1 MCFCASVDLKA
12 VLPLV
17 ILVLFS
23 MGILVLDLFKL
34 RRSRLVLTVSACL
47 SAWAASWPL
56 LGLSGEVLGGL
67 VSADAYSFIF
77 YTIIL
82 SGTLLTFL
90 LNHRQFEAQRVRDS
104 IDIDILILLAAA
116 GAMVMVSAANLIV
129 LFLGFE
135 MLSVSVYVL
144 AGLARKEK
152 ASAESAMKYFI
163 LGAFSSAFLL
173 YGMTLVY
180 GATGSMNLGEIAKHL
195 DPHNLMLI
203 IGIGLIIFGFGFKV
217 SLVPFHFW
225 APDVYQGA
233 PTVITGFMATVV
245 KAAAFGAFLRVV
257 ASSFA
262 SISEVWTGIIWI
274 IAVLTM
280 CLGNLVALRQQ
291 SVKRMLAYSSIAH
304 AGYALIGF
312 LAQGAS
318 GGVEATIFYLV
329 AYSFMTIGAFGVLL
343 FVTAGSDAQYEAD
356 DISSFSGLGFT
367 HPCLGLMM
375 SVFLLSLAGI
385 PPLAGFIGK
394 FYLFNAAI
402 QSGFVGL
409 AIIAALNSVVSLYY
423 YLRVIMAMYF
433 VKEREVAW
441 SPPSEVPF
449 APNLALNISFVVV
462 ILLGI
467 FSDTPYLII
476 QAAARSLGF

>member
-1 MCFCASVDLKA
+1 MCFCASVDVKA

-23 MGILVLDLFKL
+23 MGILCLDLVKL
-34 RRSRLVLTVSACL
+34 RKARLVWTVSACL

-56 LGLSGEVLGGL
+56 LGLSGSALGGL

-90 LNHRQFEAQRVRDS
+90 LNDKQFEAQRVRDS

-180 GATGSMNLGEIAKHL
+180 GATGSMNLGEISTHL
-195 DPHNLMLI
+195 DPHNLMLV

-225 APDVYQGA
+225 TPDVYQGA
-233 PTVITGFMATVV
+233 PTAITGFMATVV

-257 ASSFA
+257 ATSFA
-262 SISEVWTGIIWI
+262 SIPEVWTAIIWI

-280 CLGNLVALRQQ
+280 CFGNLVALRQK
-291 SVKRMLAYSSIAH
+291 SIKRMLAYSSIAH
-304 AGYALIGF
+304 AGYALIGL
-312 LAQGAS
+312 LAQGS
-318 GGVEATIFYLV
+318 GGVEATIYYLI

-343 FVTAGSDAQYEAD
+343 FVTAGSDAQYQAD

-375 SVFLLSLAGI
+375 TVFLLSLAGI
-385 PPLAGFIGK
+385 PPLAGFVGK
-394 FYLFNAAI
+394 FYLFNAAV
-402 QSGFVGL
+402 QGGFVGL

-423 YLRVIMAMYF
+423 YLGIIVKMYF

-441 SPPSEVPF
+441 SPQAEVPF
-449 APNLALNISFVVV
+449 AQNLALNISCVLI
-462 ILLGI
+462 ILLGV

-476 QAAARSLGF
+476 QAAARSLSF